1 MPKDKYLN
9 VGDMEMD
16 YIDKD
21 GNLVKN
27 GVAKMVMIRSK
38 SDLELLDDGNYHP
51 GTFAYTAG
59 FKNLYQLDANYE
71 WQTIVEEVVDGG

>member
-1 MPKDKYLN
+1 MGNKYLN
-9 VGDMEMD
+9 IGDMEMD
-16 YIDKD
+16 YVDGN

-27 GVAKMVMIRSK
+27 DAAKMVMIRNK
-38 SDLELLDDGNYHP
+38 SDLDLLDDGDYRP